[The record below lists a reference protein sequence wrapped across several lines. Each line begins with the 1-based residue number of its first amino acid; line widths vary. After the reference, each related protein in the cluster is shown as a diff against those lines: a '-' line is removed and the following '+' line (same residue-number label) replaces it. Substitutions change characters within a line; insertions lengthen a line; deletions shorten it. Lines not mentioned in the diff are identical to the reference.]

1 MAVDRRT
8 LFKATAGAAAA
19 ATLGAPAV
27 AQQAR
32 VLKFIPQANLTVL
45 DPIWTTANVTRHH
58 GFMVYDTL
66 YATDRAFRPQPQ
78 MAEGHTL
85 SDDSR
90 TYTIKLREGLKF
102 HDGEPVRSADCIA
115 SLTRWSK
122 RDPFGQTWAE
132 ALDAMRAIDDRT
144 FEVKHKAPFPLFL
157 DAIAKGG
164 SPTPFIMPE
173 RLART
178 DANAQVR
185 EVVGSGPFRF
195 VAGEFVAGS
204 RAVYVKNDAYVPR
217 QDPVSSFAG
226 GKVVNFDR
234 IEWIVL
240 PDPASA
246 AAALQAGEVD
256 WWEQPLADLLP
267 VLRRNRNLK
276 VERIDELGNFSILR
290 FNHLQPPFND
300 VRMRQALLYAVTQ
313 RDYLTAMMGNDTSLW
328 RECFGFWPCG
338 TPYASD
344 AGTEVLRSARDLD
357 RAKALIREAGY
368 DGRKIVLLSPTDF
381 ATIHPQGL
389 VTQDLLQRLG
399 LNVDFVA
406 TDWGT
411 VVQRRASREPVD
423 RGGWNIFHTN
433 FDAASVLTP
442 ATHAPLRGNGT
453 SAWFGW
459 PTDARYEELRRQWF
473 AAASEDEQKRITV
486 EMQRNAFATVPYIPI
501 GNYFLQKAYRS
512 NLSGIEPNYAPLFW
526 NVRRG

>member
-1 MAVDRRT
+1 MVPRP
-8 LFKATAGAAAA
+8 AAHS
-19 ATLGAPAV
+19 
-27 AQQAR
+27 AR
-32 VLKFIPQANLTVL
+32 I
-45 DPIWTTANVTRHH
+45 
-58 GFMVYDTL
+58 
-66 YATDRAFRPQPQ
+66 
-78 MAEGHTL
+78 
-85 SDDSR
+85 
-90 TYTIKLREGLKF
+90 
-102 HDGEPVRSADCIA
+102 
-115 SLTRWSK
+115 
-122 RDPFGQTWAE
+122 
-132 ALDAMRAIDDRT
+132 
-144 FEVKHKAPFPLFL
+144 
-157 DAIAKGG
+157 
-164 SPTPFIMPE
+164 
-173 RLART
+173 ART

-195 VAGEFVAGS
+195 VANEFVAGS
-204 RAVYVKNDAYVPR
+204 RAVYAKNEAYVPR
-217 QDPVSSFAG
+217 QEPVSSFAG

-246 AAALQAGEVD
+246 SAALQAGEVD

-276 VERIDELGNFSILR
+276 VERVDELGNFSVLR
-290 FNHLQPPFND
+290 FNHLHPPFDN
-300 VRMRQALLYAVTQ
+300 VRMRQALLDAVRQ
-313 RDYLTAMMGNDTSLW
+313 RDYLTAMMGNDTALW

-344 AGTEVLRSARDLD
+344 VGTEALRGPRDLD

-368 DGRKIVLLSPTDF
+368 DGRRIVLLSPTDF

-411 VVQRRASREPVD
+411 VVQRRASREPVE
-423 RGGWNIFHTN
+423 RGGWNLFHTN

-442 ATHAPLRGNGT
+442 AVHAPLRGNGT
-453 SAWFGW
+453 AAWFGW
-459 PTDARYEELRRQWF
+459 PTDARYEALRTQWF
-473 AAASEDEQKRITV
+473 AAAGEDEQKRITV